1 MADDNKQP
9 SWRER
14 VLAER
19 GDEIRA
25 RADEWMAAD
34 DELPAPLPDPYDGPV
49 PAWRVGRSVG
59 RTIYRMV
66 GPEAS
71 KQDVLIGMMDTPE
84 LAAQVVEA
92 VNAQRARLKH
102 AGGNAEDCPICKW
115 RRDLPYPFICPGH
128 GEGK

>member
-1 MADDNKQP
+1 MADGDQRP

-19 GDEIRA
+19 GDQLRA
-25 RADEWMAAD
+25 RAAEWVAD
-34 DELPAPLPDPYDGPV
+34 GDPQPAPEPDPYDGPV

-66 GPEAS
+66 GWEAS
-71 KQDVLIGMMDTPE
+71 KADVLIGVMDTPE

-92 VNAQRARLKH
+92 VNAQRVNLEH
-102 AGGNAEDCPICKW
+102 AGGNAEDCPICRW
-115 RRDLPYPFICPGH
+115 RRDLTSPFICTGDDAP
-128 GEGK
+128 